1 MHRLLTRQ
9 IRRYLQGSPDE
20 SLQNFLQA
28 IDLAYQQADEER
40 SMVERSLQLTSQEL
54 LDRNQEL
61 KDQVD
66 EMHDTQERLS
76 HSHEILT
83 ATLNAS
89 KEAILV
95 INHDD
100 QPIAFN
106 HCYEELIGLS
116 AEQIANKNGRELFQ
130 HTATLIKKPNLLYQQ
145 HDELTHV
152 GSESHAEYEAHDGRI
167 VEVIAT
173 HHEIAGLV
181 WMLRDIS
188 QRRKNEKTIHHQ
200 AHHDALTGL
209 PNRILL
215 ADRLDQ
221 AIHRAHRN
229 RNKVAAC
236 YIDLDGFKNINDSL
250 GHNEGDKLLVAVSS
264 RFSSCIREA
273 DTLAR
278 IGGDEFV
285 IVYEGIN
292 SHDEILHMAERILQ
306 SVEDPI
312 EIEER
317 SYYIGASIGISMY
330 PNDGEDTNSLL
341 RSADIAMYRAKD
353 NGKNRFQFFTPS
365 LDRIAQHRMAMELQL
380 RDAIKNNELLLHY
393 QPKFLLETTET
404 SGTSHCGKLHSFE
417 ALIRWKNKKGEFI
430 PPSAFIPIAE
440 EAGLI
445 GTISE
450 WVLKEACRQAKEW
463 QQAGFHDANISI
475 NLSPKE
481 FLIPDFHIKIAQ
493 QIKSANIPSHMIS
506 IEITESLLMQDLD
519 NAKHVLDYFRDQE
532 IFIYLDDFGT
542 GFSSLN
548 YLKNLPVDAI
558 KIDRTFVKDLGHS
571 QADRAI
577 SASIIALG
585 KNLGMMIVA
594 EGIESQQQ
602 ADYLTS
608 QGCDLAQGFYFGK
621 PVDAITATQFFR

>member
-9 IRRYLQGSPDE
+9 IRRYLDDTSDP
-20 SLQNFLQA
+20 SLQKFLQT
-28 IDLAYQQADEER
+28 IDQAYKQADEER
-40 SMVERSLQLTSQEL
+40 AMVERSLQLASQEL
-54 LDRNQEL
+54 LERNREL
-61 KDQVD
+61 KDQVN
-66 EMHDTQERLS
+66 EMHDTQERLV

-100 QPIAFN
+100 HPIAFN
-106 HCYEELIGLS
+106 HCYEQLIGLNAAQIS
-116 AEQIANKNGRELFQ
+116 AQNGRQLFK
-130 HTATLIKKPNLLYQQ
+130 HTATLIKDSELLYQQ
-145 HDELTHV
+145 HEELTQV
-152 GSESHAEYEAHDGRI
+152 GSESHAEYETIDGRTI
-167 VEVIAT
+167 EVVAT

-188 QRRKNEKTIHHQ
+188 RRRQNEQTIRHQ
-200 AHHDALTGL
+200 AQHDALTGL
-209 PNRILL
+209 PNRALL
-215 ADRLDQ
+215 ADRLGQ

-229 RNKVAAC
+229 HKKVAVC
-236 YIDLDGFKNINDSL
+236 YIDLDGFKNINDSM
-250 GHNEGDKLLVAVSS
+250 GHDEGDKLLIAISS
-264 RFSSCIREA
+264 RFQSCIREA

-285 IVYEGIN
+285 IIYEGIS
-292 SHDEILHMAERILQ
+292 SHDEILHLAERILL
-306 SVEDPI
+306 SVEKPVQVDD
-312 EIEER
+312 R
-317 SYYIGASIGISMY
+317 SYYIGASIGISLY
-330 PNDGEDTNSLL
+330 PNDGEDTSGLL
-341 RSADIAMYRAKD
+341 RSADIAMYRAKE

-380 RDAIKNNELLLHY
+380 REAIEQNDLMLYY
-393 QPKFLLETTET
+393 QPKFFLEVDDI
-404 SGTSHCGKLHSFE
+404 SNTSHSGKLHSFE
-417 ALIRWKNKKGEFI
+417 ALLRWKNKKGEFI

-445 GTISE
+445 GKISE

-463 QQAGFHDANISI
+463 QKAGYHDANISI

-481 FLIPDFHIKIAQ
+481 FLIPDFHIKIAE

-608 QGCDLAQGFYFGK
+608 QGCDLAQGFYYGK